1 MENILEKFKGFILP
15 AFILIQLLIVGV
27 KKLINKKEEERKRKK
42 WEEYAKRL
50 GSTLKETDDSK
61 RPYLVLRISNHNAYL
76 IEWSIPGGLKEG
88 LALFSALKD
97 TRIDNNFNLKKKFKF
112 LNRKP
117 KNMNTGLN
125 KLYIEEEYYIGSV
138 NENFKRKILNS
149 RVITHILSA
158 QPESVSFFGKEDERA
173 IFIPEQVEADSF
185 LLVVSRFP
193 DDYNK
198 LNEFIEMCRI
208 IIKALETI

>member
-1 MENILEKFKGFILP
+1 MENILDKFKGFILP
-15 AFILIQLLIVGV
+15 AFILIQLLILGV
-27 KKLINKKEEERKRKK
+27 KKLTNKKEEERKRKK
-42 WEEYAKRL
+42 WQEYAKRF

-61 RPYLVLRISNHNAYL
+61 RPYLVLQISNHNTYL
-76 IEWSIPGGLKEG
+76 IEWSMPGGLKGG
-88 LALFSALKD
+88 LALLSALKD
-97 TRIDNNFNLKKKFKF
+97 IRTDNNFNLKKKFKF
-112 LNRKP
+112 LTRKP
-117 KNMNTGLN
+117 KNRNIGLN
-125 KLYIEEEYYIGSV
+125 KLNIEEEYYISSGD
-138 NENFKRKILNS
+138 ENFKRKILNS

-158 QPESVSFFGKEDERA
+158 QPESISFFGKEDERA

-185 LLVVSRFP
+185 LLVVSRLP